1 MSIVRTREEL
11 GAARQ
16 RGDGEILVLGQLAA
30 QLRTAH
36 PIIYVGVG
44 CLPIVTVSIAAA
56 PVTFGA
62 SLLGAA
68 AITGVE
74 TAIIIAAF
82 AVGFAL
88 LLAVWMGYDEIEFDA
103 GPSPRL
109 KLRKKSLQPRD
120 KCHRRHPFP
129 SVRTHFQPLAS
140 STTMAR
146 RPGSWQSPGA
156 EARKP
161 GIPGGRN

>member
-1 MSIVRTREEL
+1 MIIVHTREEL
-11 GAARQ
+11 RAARK

-36 PIIYVGVG
+36 PIIYVGAG
-44 CLPIVTVSIAAA
+44 CLPILTVSIAAA

-74 TAIIIAAF
+74 TAIIIAAL
-82 AVGFAL
+82 AVGLAL

-103 GPSPRL
+103 GSSPHL
-109 KLRKKSLQPRD
+109 KLRKKSLRHGE
-120 KCHRRHPFP
+120 KFHRRHPY
-129 SVRTHFQPLAS
+129 SQVRTHFQDLTS
-140 STTMAR
+140 STAR
-146 RPGSWQSPGA
+146 
-156 EARKP
+156 ARKP
-161 GIPGGRN
+161 GSRPSPGAWARKHGISGGRN

>member
-11 GAARQ
+11 RAARK

-36 PIIYVGVG
+36 PIIYVGAG
-44 CLPIVTVSIAAA
+44 CLPILTVSIAAA
-56 PVTFGA
+56 PVTCGA

-74 TAIIIAAF
+74 TAMIIAAL
-82 AVGFAL
+82 AVGLAL

-103 GPSPRL
+103 GPSPHL
-109 KLRKKSLQPRD
+109 KLRKKSLRPRE
-120 KCHRRHPFP
+120 KIHRGRPF
-129 SVRTHFQPLAS
+129 SQVRTHCQDLAS
-140 STTMAR
+140 LIPMAR
-146 RPGSWQSPGA
+146 QPGSWQSPGA
-156 EARKP
+156 WVGKP